1 MKAICSSE
9 KGMAVLKVLAMVSIA
24 LCQLKRVQR
33 PGARRGGGGASSMVD
48 PANSPR
54 EAVGASGCL
63 FFLSTSTQ
71 EKGCIPES
79 YPKPTTASG
88 ELWLVISN
96 LGK

>member
-71 EKGCIPES
+71 REGL
-79 YPKPTTASG
+79 YLTNLPKPNNSI
-88 ELWLVISN
+88 W
-96 LGK
+96 